1 MQASRTCFRCFCTY
15 INISTVTTL
24 PYHFY
29 IFLEDFIIFYILHE
43 SQVSFFMSFF
53 SNGNFTIH
61 LSDSRETFFICNVSK
76 FRIIQ
81 APFFIFTCCSCFQV
95 FQCSTDYAGR
105 IAGSN
110 FYHSTFQPLEH
121 SLGMFLFLISSFHK
135 NSRNLL
141 EAFFLC
147 YTGKISVTHSC
158 L

>member
-15 INISTVTTL
+15 INVSTVTAL

-29 IFLEDFIIFYILHE
+29 IFLEYFIIFYILHE
-43 SQVSFFMSFF
+43 SQVSFFMSFSATAISRYILAIAGKPSSSAMSAISDNPSSILHF
-53 SNGNFTIH
+53 H
-61 LSDSRETFFICNVSK
+61 LLQLLSG
-76 FRIIQ
+76 
-81 APFFIFTCCSCFQV
+81 

-135 NSRNLL
+135 IAEICSKPS
-141 EAFFLC
+141 FFATLA
-147 YTGKISVTHSC
+147 K
-158 L
+158 